1 MEMSASL
8 MQRAIELFLCWTFM
22 SPSAVLSQA
31 PGFNGGRLVIQS
43 APHTGA
49 NIFINQKP
57 TSRQTNSAF
66 MVGQGTYWVAVTG
79 GPDRLNCGGNDGKV
93 QITSGSVVTL
103 TCTTSGF
110 TRQ

>member
-1 MEMSASL
+1 
-8 MQRAIELFLCWTFM
+8 MQRAIELFLCWTFI
-22 SPSAVLSQA
+22 SLSAVLAQA

-49 NIFINQKP
+49 NIFINRQS
-57 TSRQTNSAF
+57 TNRQTNSTFVVSPGA
-66 MVGQGTYWVAVTG
+66 YWVAVTG
-79 GPDRLNCGGNDGKV
+79 GPDNLNCGGDAGKV

-110 TRQ
+110 THQ